1 MAIRKICQL
10 EKSNH
15 LTVSDTYTLFKVAN
29 NIFVPFKFG
38 FNINKYGNKLKLII
52 NNSIVL
58 CLNLKSNH
66 EKILL
71 TRSLTRYENLLDKL

>member
-29 NIFVPFKFG
+29 NIFVPFKFW
-38 FNINKYGNKLKLII
+38 FNINKYKLKLII
-52 NNSIVL
+52 NNGRV
-58 CLNLKSNH
+58 
-66 EKILL
+66 
-71 TRSLTRYENLLDKL
+71 